1 MISCD
6 PDDGC
11 FYDTD
16 NDGVQDSV
24 DNCKVNYNPDQADN
38 DRDGIGNV
46 CDPTPNGTGTPP
58 PPPGGSSTQTAS
70 LTANPTTITR
80 GQSTTLTWTSTHS
93 PWCFTD
99 WTGTR
104 QGTSGTATFAPSVT
118 TTYRIECDG
127 AAASATVTVSASPPP
142 SLDTDGDGRP
152 DSSDNCRTVRN
163 PDQADANG
171 NRMGDVC
178 DDAFAL
184 TNTSG
189 VGSAPEVA
197 IPTELQYFAS
207 GSPIPVRRCGT
218 MRGESSYSNWL
229 GKIHWRF
236 RQSVYVCWHPLLLT
250 VLSIGNQTQAPSDVF
265 GPFWKY
271 DNNPVW
277 TFGPVGGRNSWV
289 RQTASFTGCP
299 YFNLPLGC
307 RTVAVTTTF
316 DIINGNR
323 YRRSVSFA
331 G

>member
-1 MISCD
+1 MSDKPPIARLSALLLLVLAALAGTAAAQPGLVPAGAIVVLDRDGKPVLVPAGKQVRFDKDGLNPSLISCD

-127 AAASATVTVSASPPP
+127 AAASATVTVNAPASPPAAALARHP
-142 SLDTDGDGRP
+142 DLGDRP
-152 DSSDNCRTVRN
+152 PRLAQATARPVRN
-163 PDQADANG
+163 PDQ
-171 NRMGDVC
+171 R
-178 DDAFAL
+178 
-184 TNTSG
+184 
-189 VGSAPEVA
+189 
-197 IPTELQYFAS
+197 
-207 GSPIPVRRCGT
+207 
-218 MRGESSYSNWL
+218 
-229 GKIHWRF
+229 
-236 RQSVYVCWHPLLLT
+236 
-250 VLSIGNQTQAPSDVF
+250 
-265 GPFWKY
+265 
-271 DNNPVW
+271 
-277 TFGPVGGRNSWV
+277 
-289 RQTASFTGCP
+289 
-299 YFNLPLGC
+299 
-307 RTVAVTTTF
+307 
-316 DIINGNR
+316 
-323 YRRSVSFA
+323 
-331 G
+331 